1 MVSASSSYIT
11 DFVAYRCF
19 DRLLDEKSK
28 ENNHKDSHGCMLL
41 PLYRGVQI
49 SEIMTNTEGFIK
61 RKIFYKAGHTTM
73 KEMFKLIN
81 P

>member
-41 PLYRGVQI
+41 PLNRGVQI

-61 RKIFYKAGHTTM
+61 RKILLKPGHTTM
-73 KEMFKLIN
+73 K
-81 P
+81 

>member
-1 MVSASSSYIT
+1 MVSTSSSYIT

-28 ENNHKDSHGCMLL
+28 ENNQEASHGCLL
-41 PLYRGVQI
+41 VPLNRGVQI

-61 RKIFYKAGHTTM
+61 RKIFFKADTQ
-73 KEMFKLIN
+73 